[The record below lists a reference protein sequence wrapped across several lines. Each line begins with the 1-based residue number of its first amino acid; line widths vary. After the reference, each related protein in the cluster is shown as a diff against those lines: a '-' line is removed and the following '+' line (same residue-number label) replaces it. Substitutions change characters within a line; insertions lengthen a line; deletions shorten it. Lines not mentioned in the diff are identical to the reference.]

1 MIDNFEKIRLDEQP
15 TEEVV
20 GLTQTGAEV
29 VKPIQ
34 PPKTDLD
41 LGRYYTDRI
50 PTEMVS
56 SWEANAENQSNL
68 KFQENV
74 AKAKGSLLRSRQEIE
89 QAGVEGQTQLAL
101 GEYMREQSAEKAGWT
116 GGYMLDQARQ
126 GEYLKSTIQA
136 QLYGQQELQ
145 KYGME
150 SQLEAARLAYDLG
163 KEQLALQYYNEA
175 YQKALT
181 EAQLFGYYVAPETRD
196 MFNQYQAALTALAA
210 DPGDERALDVKTKVE
225 DFYKNGQQLTE
236 ADIRKFSTATFEMNQ
251 YMEAKLEAA
260 LTLIDE
266 DPSKF
271 IVKDSNGN
279 YAVDANNRYVML
291 DFDDV
296 NSDDLMTFLRSDNEA
311 GSKTSDYAVK
321 SYMRYLGQRTIN
333 GYFSTLEEDEG
344 PTAEGFLSWVESNP
358 SLVNEWFRSTIA
370 EGNKA
375 DFFTQVGDKF
385 TADLTGANGSL
396 SVTFDLRN
404 NTVLARGIAV
414 DDDGSGGGGG
424 GGNAVVFNQEWYT
437 SNGFTDFR
445 THVSNRN
452 LNKIQEFTYT
462 NTEGNNVTR
471 YVFNGE
477 VLDENELSVIQGAN
491 SFTYGLKFI
500 DWAGKNDTYWND
512 VNWPAGSDAVGVNK
526 NFKMYINKSNGN
538 KDELEFE
545 LGSAVNTYFGLVGL
559 GLTNEDIT
567 YRTIGA
573 DGETIGTISYTD
585 LQTTLKVG
593 ELKPMEVEWKGT
605 TRKYFLTKDK
615 NNIVRVVEVPAGG
628 RKNMRSLLTY
638 FGIVNSGFQFT

>member
-1 MIDNFEKIRLDEQP
+1 
-15 TEEVV
+15 
-20 GLTQTGAEV
+20 
-29 VKPIQ
+29 
-34 PPKTDLD
+34 
-41 LGRYYTDRI
+41 
-50 PTEMVS
+50 
-56 SWEANAENQSNL
+56 
-68 KFQENV
+68 
-74 AKAKGSLLRSRQEIE
+74 
-89 QAGVEGQTQLAL
+89 
-101 GEYMREQSAEKAGWT
+101 
-116 GGYMLDQARQ
+116 
-126 GEYLKSTIQA
+126 
-136 QLYGQQELQ
+136 
-145 KYGME
+145 
-150 SQLEAARLAYDLG
+150 
-163 KEQLALQYYNEA
+163 
-175 YQKALT
+175 
-181 EAQLFGYYVAPETRD
+181 
-196 MFNQYQAALTALAA
+196 
-210 DPGDERALDVKTKVE
+210 
-225 DFYKNGQQLTE
+225 
-236 ADIRKFSTATFEMNQ
+236 
-251 YMEAKLEAA
+251 
-260 LTLIDE
+260 
-266 DPSKF
+266 
-271 IVKDSNGN
+271 
-279 YAVDANNRYVML
+279 ML

-358 SLVNEWFRSTIA
+358 SLVNEWFKSTIA
-370 EGNKA
+370 ESNKA
-375 DFFTQVGDKF
+375 DFFTQVGDRF
-385 TADLTGANGSL
+385 TAELTGPNGSIN
-396 SVTFDLRN
+396 VTFDLRN
-404 NTVLARGIAV
+404 NRISASGGSV
-414 DDDGSGGGGG
+414 DGDESSGGGE
-424 GGNAVVFNQEWYT
+424 NAVVFNQEWYT

-462 NTEGNNVTR
+462 NAEGNNVTR

-512 VNWPAGSDAVGVNK
+512 VNWPAGSDVVGVNK

-573 DGETIGTISYTD
+573 DGKTITTISYTD

-593 ELKPMEVEWKGT
+593 ELKPMEVEWKST

>member
-593 ELKPMEVEWKGT
+593 ELKPMEVEWKST